1 MSTAEPPLAM
11 PDSAD
16 MAQAN
21 TADASDS
28 RNEDYDVR
36 HLARKGMEVEEISM
50 GEFDEFLRGTTA
62 STAEQQ

>member
-1 MSTAEPPLAM
+1 
-11 PDSAD
+11 